1 MLKSLAWV
9 VPSFLT
15 SIEGALSMKRQKFWT
30 QSLFETQDE
39 VQMSLQ
45 EIADF
50 FGVSRTSAKNYIKR
64 DIEAQFIE
72 KWNSFSE
79 SKRKHQLCQG
89 KNVYKLKTG

>member
-1 MLKSLAWV
+1 
-9 VPSFLT
+9 
-15 SIEGALSMKRQKFWT
+15 MKHQKFWT
-30 QSLFETQDE
+30 QSLFEKKDE
-39 VQMSLQ
+39 VQMSFQ

-64 DIEAQFIE
+64 DVEAKHIE

-89 KNVYKLKTG
+89 KNVYKLKNPKARDVAFAHGP